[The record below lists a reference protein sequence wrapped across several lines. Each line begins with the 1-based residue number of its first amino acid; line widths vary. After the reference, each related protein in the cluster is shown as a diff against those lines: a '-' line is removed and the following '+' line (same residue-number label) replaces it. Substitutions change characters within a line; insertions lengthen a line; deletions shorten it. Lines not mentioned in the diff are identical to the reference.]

1 MFGNESPEILQ
12 YRLQQFRDF
21 PEVTA
26 RVEVRHIQPVAVAAQ
41 QSRVLVKA
49 DFEAVAAGIFLAPAE
64 AVAQGNTAGIV
75 MQFVLAQL
83 LLQADVQG
91 DERLRV

>member
-1 MFGNESPEILQ
+1 M
-12 YRLQQFRDF
+12 
-21 PEVTA
+21 
-26 RVEVRHIQPVAVAAQ
+26 
-41 QSRVLVKA
+41 LVKA